1 MSKPY
6 ELKNPYEV
14 RKKIERAIDG
24 LGMPIDK
31 GIFRAIV
38 ILNSLGF
45 ETTGSCEGHE
55 DRYSTYPWI
64 DLKFETENSFDENRK
79 LFFDT
84 LFKDIESF
92 YENREV
98 PHKNKIT
105 FFVFNDEIF
114 QIRLYICSNPKI
126 SKYEREMELRNHY
139 LEITDFCEFLNKKYN
154 LNY

>member
-98 PHKNKIT
+98 LHKNKIT